1 MHPWCLITKN
11 YNANSEES
19 GRKVSRLLG
28 KNPVAE
34 LSVDIYTNFI
44 VYQYQLS
51 IVYIAWQSWDGPEAG
66 AGEMDELGMVRNRGK
81 FCTQMWIVFHLP

>member
-1 MHPWCLITKN
+1 MFKLQKN
-11 YNANSEES
+11 YSENSEER

-28 KNPVAE
+28 KNPVEE
-34 LSVDIYTNFI
+34 LLVDISTNFI

-51 IVYIAWQSWDGPEAG
+51 IVYIAWQGWDGPEAG
-66 AGEMDELGMVRNRGK
+66 AGEMDDLGMEKRNRGR

>member
-1 MHPWCLITKN
+1 MD
-11 YNANSEES
+11 
-19 GRKVSRLLG
+19 V
-28 KNPVAE
+28 
-34 LSVDIYTNFI
+34 YTNFI

-51 IVYIAWQSWDGPEAG
+51 ILHSMTDWDGPEAG